1 MIPLLLFGP
10 VMFVGVANGLS
21 LPSAIASAIS
31 LRPEL
36 AGTAS
41 GLVGFL
47 QMMVGALATLLVG
60 HLQVDTAL
68 PMALIMIAASIIAF
82 LGYCRARTAPPGPAA
97 ATAPPRTGWWVR
109 AAATM
114 LAATPLG

>member
-10 VMFVGVANGLS
+10 VMFVGAANGLS

-60 HLQVDTAL
+60 HLQDDTAL
-68 PMALIMIAASIIAF
+68 PMALILIAASIIAF
-82 LGYCRARTAPPGPAA
+82 LGYCRAPR
-97 ATAPPRTGWWVR
+97 APPRTAPRPEERRG
-109 AAATM
+109 
-114 LAATPLG
+114 GKG